1 MTAPPSPSAPLHA
14 VLTPDRT
21 AAPRVGKETPL
32 VTLGC
37 RLRVQAGAEPR
48 PSAASHR
55 EAGPRGGND
64 NLTSLRCF
72 ERAQTGFCSVA
83 TSLLSSITTG
93 SISRVLI
100 AGQRLSSPPAEH
112 RGDVTTHF
120 WDGEVTREVTQRS
133 GTVSPVPSAR
143 PRGSRPSAPRRAATA
158 GLEVRSRSRP
168 DLGSPGVRRTQPGPL
183 CHCVEGTPTDPAGPG
198 TGEK

>member
-1 MTAPPSPSAPLHA
+1 M
-14 VLTPDRT
+14 LTPDRT

-37 RLRVQAGAEPR
+37 RLRAQAGAEPR

-55 EAGPRGGND
+55 EAGRRGGND
-64 NLTSLRCF
+64 NLTVTPVLRTL
-72 ERAQTGFCSVA
+72 ANGLLFCRHVPAVQHDDRQHFLCADRGPASVLTA
-83 TSLLSSITTG
+83 
-93 SISRVLI
+93 SRD
-100 AGQRLSSPPAEH
+100 

-120 WDGEVTREVTQRS
+120 WDREVTREVTQRS
-133 GTVSPVPSAR
+133 GTVSPVRSPR

-158 GLEVRSRSRP
+158 RLEVRSRSRP

-183 CHCVEGTPTDPAGPG
+183 CHCVEGTPTDRAGPG